1 VVTVT
6 STVPVPA
13 GETAEIVLSLVMV
26 KLIAAI
32 PVPKYT
38 AVAVEKPLP
47 EMVTAVPPDV
57 DPLFGLMALTVGLAI
72 TGAV

>member
-1 VVTVT
+1 
-6 STVPVPA
+6 
-13 GETAEIVLSLVMV
+13 MV